1 MSSCTTCS
9 LADQLYRT
17 DTHFVLEFV
26 QNAEDNAY
34 LSDVTPTLSLRIE
47 DYTMTISCNERG
59 FDESNV
65 RALCNIGTSTK
76 KHLQGFIGTFSLLV
90 LVRKDHC

>member
-1 MSSCTTCS
+1 MVNLCVTCS

-34 LSDVTPTLSLRIE
+34 HPDVTPTLSLRIE
-47 DYTMTISCNERG
+47 DHAMEIRCNERG

-65 RALCNIGTSTK
+65 RAICNIGTSTK
-76 KHLQGFIGTFSLLV
+76 KQLQGFIGMFLFLF
-90 LVRKDHC
+90 

>member
-1 MSSCTTCS
+1 MISYTTCHS

-26 QNAEDNAY
+26 QNAEDNSY
-34 LSDVTPTLSLRIE
+34 HPDVTPTLSLRID
-47 DYTMTISCNERG
+47 DYSMRISCNERG

-65 RALCNIGTSTK
+65 RAICNIGTSTK
-76 KHLQGFIGTFSLLV
+76 KHLQGFIGMLSF
-90 LVRKDHC
+90 LVRM

>member
-1 MSSCTTCS
+1 MISCTTCS

-26 QNAEDNAY
+26 QNAEDNSY
-34 LSDVTPTLSLRIE
+34 HPDVTPTLSLRIE
-47 DYTMTISCNERG
+47 DYSMGISCNERG

-65 RALCNIGTSTK
+65 RAICNIGTSTK
-76 KHLQGFIGTFSLLV
+76 KHLQGFIGMLSF
-90 LVRKDHC
+90 LVRM